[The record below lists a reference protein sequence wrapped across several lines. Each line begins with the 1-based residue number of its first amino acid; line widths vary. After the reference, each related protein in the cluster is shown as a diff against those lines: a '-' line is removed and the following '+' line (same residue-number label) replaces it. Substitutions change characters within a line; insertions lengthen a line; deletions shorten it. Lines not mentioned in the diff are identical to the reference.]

1 MDEAKQV
8 RAHVYL
14 SGLVQGVY
22 FRYSTGEEARKLGVH
37 GWVRNTDDE
46 RVEAVF
52 EGPRAAVEQIIA
64 WCHQG
69 PQGARVEDVAVHW
82 EAPTG
87 EERGFDTRY

>member
-1 MDEAKQV
+1 MNEADQV
-8 RAHVYL
+8 RVHVYV

-22 FRYSTGEEARKLGVH
+22 FRYSMREEARKLGVH

-52 EGPRAAVEQIIA
+52 EGPRAAVEQVIA

-69 PQGARVEDVAVHW
+69 PRGARVEDVAIMW

-87 EERGFDTRY
+87 QERGFDTRY